1 MDRLENQHD
10 ERDAGQVDAGDPGEG
25 AAASGESERHDEAVG
40 DHVKASWEQRTRF
53 KINDEMLKILDLAKK
68 ASESEI
74 KSLRSKVE
82 RLTYGS

>member
-10 ERDAGQVDAGDPGEG
+10 ERNEGQVGEGDPGEG
-25 AAASGESERHDEAVG
+25 AAASGESERHDEAPG
-40 DHVKASWEQRTRF
+40 NNVKANWEQRTRF
-53 KINDEMLKILDLAKK
+53 KINDEMLKILKLAKE

-74 KSLRSKVE
+74 KALQRKVD